1 MKLRTILFYILVFAS
16 VPSLASTKTVTL
28 IVPSMTCTAC
38 PITVKAALNK
48 VAGVD
53 KVTIHYD
60 KKEVV
65 VSYQNS
71 KASIASLTRATANS
85 GYPSQVK
92 STQQSEEL

>member
-16 VPSLASTKTVTL
+16 LPSLAAIKTVTL
-28 IVPSMTCTAC
+28 IVPGMTCTAC
-38 PITVKAALNK
+38 PVTVKAALNQ

-71 KASIASLTRATANS
+71 KTSIEALARATANA

-92 STQQSEEL
+92 STQQSKEL